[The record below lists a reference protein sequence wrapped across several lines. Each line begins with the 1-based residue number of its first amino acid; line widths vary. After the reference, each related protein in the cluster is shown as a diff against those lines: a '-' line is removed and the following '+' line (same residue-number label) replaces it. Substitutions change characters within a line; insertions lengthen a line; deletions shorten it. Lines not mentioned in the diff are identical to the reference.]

1 MRHKVGVVDNV
12 DAVAAAAA
20 AAAATT
26 IVFVGVYSY
35 CL

>member
-20 AAAATT
+20 AAATT